1 MLKTEIN
8 IQPGKTRGGYRFQK
22 YNKEGKDSRE
32 KERRKEVKERQR
44 ERERDRDGVTTPPPW
59 NTPPPWY
66 PRRQPPREDGHRGLF
81 SGDYRPL
88 SPSGTFDTGTPFW
101 IQREMTRLE
110 RERQKKKKQNQQRR
124 EHKRGP
130 GGKSWPH

>member
-8 IQPGKTRGGYRFQK
+8 VQPGKTRGGYRFQK

-44 ERERDRDGVTTPPPW
+44 ERERDGATPPPPW

-130 GGKSWPH
+130 GGKSLPHWA